1 MYPGLFLD
9 RDGVIIENN
18 PAYVRTWEDV
28 VIYPQALTA
37 LARLHA
43 TLYKIIL
50 VTNQSVVGRG
60 FISLTQARQINDRL
74 VETIEHAGG
83 RVDGVFMCPH
93 APEEKCEC
101 RKPLPGLFYQAA
113 RELLI
118 DLSHSILIGDAM
130 SDLLAGQA
138 AGINQTI
145 LVRTGRGAVQESL
158 PLPPQLKPFLVYPD
172 LQQALQAV
180 NWLAG

>member
-1 MYPGLFLD
+1 
-9 RDGVIIENN
+9 
-18 PAYVRTWEDV
+18 
-28 VIYPQALTA
+28 
-37 LARLHA
+37 
-43 TLYKIIL
+43 
-50 VTNQSVVGRG
+50 VVGRG
-60 FISLTQARQINDRL
+60 FISLTQAWQINNRL
-74 VETIEHAGG
+74 VETIELAGG

-93 APEEKCEC
+93 APEENCEC

-138 AGINQTI
+138 AGIHQTI
-145 LVRTGRGAVQESL
+145 LVRTGRGADQESL
-158 PLPPQLKPFLVYPD
+158 PFPPQLKPFAVYSD